1 MKTSLFLPFL
11 LIFVSFLAAPN
22 HLSAQWGK
30 WGNKEIKGNGQI
42 EKESRKLGTFEGVQT
57 CCSMEV
63 FIHKGSDH
71 QVQIETDENILEY
84 VSTEVRQGQFVVRT
98 KDGAS
103 LQPSQRIKVY
113 LSMPDLV
120 SLEASSSSHIRVED
134 TFPSGSLH
142 MEVSSS
148 ATVELS
154 FEGDDLRIEGSSSG
168 KIKLRGKAQQTRIEV
183 SSSCRVDADGFV
195 TRQLRME
202 GSSSGRVAIGVAEE
216 LRAELSSS
224 ARLSY
229 TGQPTKVITDTN
241 SGAKVIKLE

>member
-1 MKTSLFLPFL
+1 M
-11 LIFVSFLAAPN
+11 A
-22 HLSAQWGK
+22 AQWGK
-30 WGNKEIKGNGQI
+30 WSNKEIKGNGQI
-42 EKESRKLGTFEGVQT
+42 EKESRQPGNFEGIQT

-63 FIHKGSDH
+63 YVRKGSSYE
-71 QVQIETDENILEY
+71 VQIEADENLLEHIR
-84 VSTEVRQGQFVVRT
+84 TEVNQGQLLIRP
-98 KDGAS
+98 KEGAS

-113 LSMPDLV
+113 LSMPDLL
-120 SLEASSSSHIRVED
+120 SLEASSSSRVLIED
-134 TFPSGSLH
+134 TFPSSSLQL
-142 MEVSSS
+142 EVSSS
-148 ATVELS
+148 AAVELP
-154 FEGDDLRIEGSSSG
+154 FEGEDLRIEGSSSG
-168 KIKLRGKAQQTRIEV
+168 KIKLSGEAQQTRIEV
-183 SSSCRVDADGFV
+183 SSSCRVDAEAFV